1 MGDLLIEK
9 SGGTAINPAG
19 FVAIYDADRAAVARH
34 RRVVKAGPHD
44 VQEPAVTLERDDG
57 GLRATRVTQ
66 QPDSRCVTSSA
77 NSRSASRPMHGGG
90 GDGGN

>member
-19 FVAIYDADRAAVARH
+19 FVPIYDADRAAVARH

-44 VQEPAVTLERDDG
+44 VQEPAVN
-57 GLRATRVTQ
+57 
-66 QPDSRCVTSSA
+66 PSRGMTAGSVPHA
-77 NSRSASRPMHGGG
+77 SRSSLIHAA
-90 GDGGN
+90 

>member
-34 RRVVKAGPHD
+34 RRVVRAGPHD
-44 VQEPAVTLERDDG
+44 VQEPAVPPREG
-57 GLRATRVTQ
+57 
-66 QPDSRCVTSSA
+66 
-77 NSRSASRPMHGGG
+77 
-90 GDGGN
+90 